1 VETRV
6 SQATLE
12 RYARLMRQ
20 VLDSIE
26 EAVVVLDREGE
37 IVLFNL
43 AFERL
48 TGIRRGEPWRHR
60 ETAVVHRSVVALQV
74 EQPADHRLV
83 ILRED
88 PEQHRIHELERRAMQ
103 DSLTQ
108 LPNRDLLLDRLERA
122 LSRLARE
129 SGSVGVIFVDLDGF
143 KAINDRHGHAGG
155 DQLLAEVAR
164 RLQREM
170 RQADTV
176 GRLGG
181 DEFLVICEM
190 IETEQELAGVCE
202 RILGAF
208 RAPLRVGDEPVVL
221 GASLG
226 AVLVLDHRSAPAE
239 VISQADALMY
249 TAKRR
254 GSTYELAAAGPS
266 SRRQPHGAAG

>member
-1 VETRV
+1 VETKV
-6 SQATLE
+6 SQAALE

-20 VLDSIE
+20 VLDAIE

-60 ETAVVHRSVVALQV
+60 ETSTVQRSIVALAL
-74 EQPADHRLV
+74 EQPADHRLIV
-83 ILRED
+83 MRED
-88 PEQHRIHELERRAMQ
+88 PEQQRLHELERRAMQ

-129 SGSVGVIFVDLDGF
+129 SGAVGVIFVDLDGF

-155 DQLLAEVAR
+155 DQILIEVAQ

-170 RQADTV
+170 RQSDTV

-190 IETEQELAGVCE
+190 IDSEQELAVVCE

-208 RAPLRVGDEPVVL
+208 RAPMRVANEPVVL

-226 AVLVLDHRSAPAE
+226 AVLVLDHRAAPAE
-239 VISQADALMY
+239 VIGQADALMY

-254 GSTYELAAAGPS
+254 GSSFELASAGPNP
-266 SRRQPHGAAG
+266 RRQPRDPVS